1 MGTKSRAR
9 ARMDQGRLYARLVQ
23 PPTVIEK
30 RQHHTDARD
39 RRRWLLQSCR
49 IQRWVPSRRACGAT
63 QLLSDSEALEAR
75 AEAEKLFR
83 EAEALLSIE
92 MQRISAIKRAS
103 SLLR

>member
-1 MGTKSRAR
+1 MVSVV
-9 ARMDQGRLYARLVQ
+9 D
-23 PPTVIEK
+23 
-30 RQHHTDARD
+30 
-39 RRRWLLQSCR
+39 
-49 IQRWVPSRRACGAT
+49 
-63 QLLSDSEALEAR
+63 LSDSEALEAR